1 MRTSGGRPCALH
13 AVIGPECSGRS
24 GRLWQAAD
32 ATANVQALKQEV
44 EAYQS
49 EIESISSAFE
59 EIQEQNSRL
68 LLVRPPRA
76 LRSTA

>member
-1 MRTSGGRPCALH
+1 M
-13 AVIGPECSGRS
+13 
-24 GRLWQAAD
+24 WQASD

-68 LLVRPPRA
+68 LLVPPLNRTPRVP
-76 LRSTA
+76 LS